1 MINIPFLIFTFYSRH
16 RKSKELDK
24 NGGTWP
30 KARSGPVIE
39 HGTGTILHP
48 RKNKERLPLSV
59 LLNNP
64 PSWSSQNN
72 SKTDTS
78 SIDFSVR

>member
-1 MINIPFLIFTFYSRH
+1 VIIIFYSRH

-24 NGGTWP
+24 ISGTWP
-30 KARSGPVIE
+30 KARSSPVIE

-48 RKNKERLPLSV
+48 RKNKERWPLSI
-59 LLNNP
+59 LFNNL
-64 PSWSSQNN
+64 PSRSSQNI
-72 SKTDTS
+72 SKNDVS

>member
-1 MINIPFLIFTFYSRH
+1 MIFIFYSHH

-24 NGGTWP
+24 IDGTWP
-30 KARSGPVIE
+30 KARSGPIIE
-39 HGTGTILHP
+39 HGTGTILYPH
-48 RKNKERLPLSV
+48 KNKECLPLSI

-64 PSWSSQNN
+64 PSCSSQNN
-72 SKTDTS
+72 SKTVTS